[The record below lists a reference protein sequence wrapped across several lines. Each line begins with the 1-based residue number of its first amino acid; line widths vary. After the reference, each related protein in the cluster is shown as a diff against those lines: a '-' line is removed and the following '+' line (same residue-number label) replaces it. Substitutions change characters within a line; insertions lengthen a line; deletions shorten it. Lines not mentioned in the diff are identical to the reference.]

1 MQNVN
6 VSLRDERLD
15 SLKFILIMLVCFG
28 HIFQIDTSGYSEF
41 SMAFYKLIYT
51 FHVPLFAFISGYF
64 TNSNKSY
71 GKSLLSLAGIIVWGN
86 ILWFICS
93 GEKLT
98 LMSFLTPQYHL
109 WYIMGLIW
117 WRTAIHVSSKFMDNK
132 IILFL
137 SFLVSLIIAG
147 MPGFDLLSVSMTLT
161 QFPFFVVGNICR
173 EKEGF
178 VEKWGG
184 QNWMFGIVP
193 FIFVFAV
200 YYIYPQFGDIS
211 HRGYNAS
218 LFYQYA
224 DRAMFLIF
232 ATTLCFAFLILHFK
246 IRYPKIIANMGANS
260 LLYYFWHAYLRFI
273 CIYVYHCG
281 LIELNM
287 ATVWIMTLL
296 ILLGIYFCSKY
307 RLAYILMN
315 PFCRK

>member
-1 MQNVN
+1 MIQKVN
-6 VSLRDERLD
+6 LSLRDERLD

-132 IILFL
+132 VILFL

-184 QNWMFGIVP
+184 AKLDV
-193 FIFVFAV
+193 
-200 YYIYPQFGDIS
+200 
-211 HRGYNAS
+211 
-218 LFYQYA
+218 
-224 DRAMFLIF
+224 
-232 ATTLCFAFLILHFK
+232 
-246 IRYPKIIANMGANS
+246 
-260 LLYYFWHAYLRFI
+260 
-273 CIYVYHCG
+273 
-281 LIELNM
+281 
-287 ATVWIMTLL
+287 
-296 ILLGIYFCSKY
+296 
-307 RLAYILMN
+307 
-315 PFCRK
+315 

>member
-132 IILFL
+132 VILFL

-161 QFPFFVVGNICR
+161 QFPFLWWVISAVKKKVLLRN
-173 EKEGF
+173 
-178 VEKWGG
+178 GG
-184 QNWMFGIVP
+184 GKTGCLV
-193 FIFVFAV
+193 
-200 YYIYPQFGDIS
+200 
-211 HRGYNAS
+211 
-218 LFYQYA
+218 
-224 DRAMFLIF
+224 
-232 ATTLCFAFLILHFK
+232 
-246 IRYPKIIANMGANS
+246 
-260 LLYYFWHAYLRFI
+260 
-273 CIYVYHCG
+273 
-281 LIELNM
+281 
-287 ATVWIMTLL
+287 
-296 ILLGIYFCSKY
+296 
-307 RLAYILMN
+307 
-315 PFCRK
+315 